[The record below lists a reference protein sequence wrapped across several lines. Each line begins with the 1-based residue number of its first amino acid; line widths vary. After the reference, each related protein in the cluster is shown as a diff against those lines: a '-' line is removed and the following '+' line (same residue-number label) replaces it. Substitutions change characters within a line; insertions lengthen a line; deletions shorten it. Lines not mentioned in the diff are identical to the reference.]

1 MQVTKSASW
10 GGFSFQE
17 ELFFKGEALMYME
30 KAGQAGHVVSV
41 SRLGELVS
49 KIEDAAKPAPSAKV
63 FSIFHA
69 RAAVIAASR
78 NYPEFRVWAGDMRG
92 RNFVVTIWENW
103 VADGDKHEHL
113 VNIFIPAGMI
123 VS

>member
-1 MQVTKSASW
+1 
-10 GGFSFQE
+10 
-17 ELFFKGEALMYME
+17 MYME
-30 KAGQAGHVVSV
+30 TKAGLAGHVVSV

-92 RNFVVTIWENW
+92 RNFVVTIWADW
-103 VADGDKHEHL
+103 VGDNDKHEHL
-113 VNIFIPAGMI
+113 VDILIPAGMI